1 MLSLSN
7 LCTSGLW
14 PGEQGR
20 FMILWQVFL
29 HHICSRQSNTHSL
42 LSNPALSHFSI
53 SFEPWI
59 NIPFFSLM
67 WLMLCILLLI
77 SLCML
82 LPLNN
87 CLFNLCTAKR
97 EMNGFLYKAL
107 SEVYYCV
114 TIQSQKLFIFR
125 YMYSSL
131 FLVLLPWS
139 SWRFPQ
145 AFPAFKGLSMGGTC
159 LILVTAIRQACIEN
173 KVWFHP

>member
-1 MLSLSN
+1 
-7 LCTSGLW
+7 
-14 PGEQGR
+14 
-20 FMILWQVFL
+20 MILWQVFL

-59 NIPFFSLM
+59 NFPFFFLM
-67 WLMLCILLLI
+67 QLMLCILLF

-82 LPLNN
+82 LPLNY

-107 SEVYYCV
+107 SEVYYCM

-125 YMYSSL
+125 YVYSSL

-145 AFPAFKGLSMGGTC
+145 AFPDFKGLSMGGTC
-159 LILVTAIRQACIEN
+159 LILVTAICQTCIEN

>member
-1 MLSLSN
+1 
-7 LCTSGLW
+7 
-14 PGEQGR
+14 
-20 FMILWQVFL
+20 MILWQVFL
-29 HHICSRQSNTHSL
+29 HRICSRQSNTPSL

-59 NIPFFSLM
+59 NFPFFFFFLM
-67 WLMLCILLLI
+67 WLMLYILLLI

-107 SEVYYCV
+107 SEVYYCM

-125 YMYSSL
+125 YVYSSL

-159 LILVTAIRQACIEN
+159 LILVTAICRACIQN